1 MESERGQLSVSAQ
14 FQDLMKERVCE
25 VGCWAGV
32 TELEISYF
40 SSFHLCP
47 EFRSRDCEEEQ
58 EEGEGWEV
66 CVAGVAW

>member
-1 MESERGQLSVSAQ
+1 MSLLNFRSYEREGC
-14 FQDLMKERVCE
+14 K

-32 TELEISYF
+32 TELEISCF

-58 EEGEGWEV
+58 EEEEGWEV